1 MLLGRARRVR
11 RKESSPRGTEV
22 SKAGQGHEWRQEPRD
37 AECGE
42 GRPGAVRGASPTL
55 GPCREGCCAPRRG
68 GGQGPAQAHA
78 TRAVLRQVLYRKSMQ
93 ALDLLLRTFI
103 SENKSMDEVCFLLQV
118 RAGLRRL
125 RRRGAP
131 SVSQGALG
139 VGPWCAGSPTP

>member
-1 MLLGRARRVR
+1 MW
-11 RKESSPRGTEV
+11 S
-22 SKAGQGHEWRQEPRD
+22 AGRD
-37 AECGE
+37 AREPSEEPPPPWGPA
-42 GRPGAVRGASPTL
+42 GRGAVPPG
-55 GPCREGCCAPRRG
+55 G

>member
-1 MLLGRARRVR
+1 M
-11 RKESSPRGTEV
+11 
-22 SKAGQGHEWRQEPRD
+22 SKAGQGHEWWQEPRD

-42 GRPGAVRGASPTL
+42 GRPGAVQGASPTL
-55 GPCREGCCAPRRG
+55 PG
-68 GGQGPAQAHA
+68 GVLCPPAGWGQGPAQAHA

>member
-1 MLLGRARRVR
+1 MSGGR
-11 RKESSPRGTEV
+11 SRGTR
-22 SKAGQGHEWRQEPRD
+22 SAGRD
-37 AECGE
+37 APELSE
-42 GRPGAVRGASPTL
+42 EPPHPGALP
-55 GPCREGCCAPRRG
+55 G
-68 GGQGPAQAHA
+68 GVLCPPAGWGQGPAQAHA

>member
-1 MLLGRARRVR
+1 MAAGAAGRGVR
-11 RKESSPRGTEV
+11 GGTPGSCPR
-22 SKAGQGHEWRQEPRD
+22 SLPH
-37 AECGE
+37 
-42 GRPGAVRGASPTL
+42 PGALP
-55 GPCREGCCAPRRG
+55 G
-68 GGQGPAQAHA
+68 GVLCPPAGWGQGPAQAHA